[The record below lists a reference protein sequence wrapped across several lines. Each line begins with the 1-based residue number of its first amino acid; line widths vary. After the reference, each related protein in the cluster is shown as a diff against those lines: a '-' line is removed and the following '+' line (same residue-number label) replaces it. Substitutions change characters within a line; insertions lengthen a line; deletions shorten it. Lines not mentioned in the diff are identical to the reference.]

1 MFLLCRYLSTAS
13 FLCCHVCCCWLC
25 LSRRCGDAME
35 LSLPEGS
42 CDVAFSNWLLMY
54 LGDVEVQ
61 QLAQNMLSW
70 VGG

>member
-1 MFLLCRYLSTAS
+1 
-13 FLCCHVCCCWLC
+13 
-25 LSRRCGDAME
+25 ME